1 MKKKTVLICL
11 RVLLCILIALNAGV
25 ILSFSSQNA
34 ESSEQTSIKVTEGIA
49 QTTVKDY
56 ASKPQ
61 VEKDRILQS
70 LNGTVRKLAHMAE
83 FASLGALVFALLLT
97 FRINLWIR
105 YGSSLGAVLLFAVID
120 ECTQLGSVGRVA
132 EFGDVI
138 IDLAGAVISCTCIL
152 SVILLIRYFKHR
164 KSKKG
169 VPSA

>member
-1 MKKKTVLICL
+1 MKKKAILICL
-11 RVLLCILIALNAGV
+11 RVLLCILIALNASV

-34 ESSEQTSIKVTEGIA
+34 ERSDQTSIKVTESIA

-61 VEKDRILQS
+61 VEKDRIVQS
-70 LNGTVRKLAHMAE
+70 LNNTVRKLAHMAE
-83 FASLGALVFALLLT
+83 FASLGALILALLLT
-97 FRINLWIR
+97 FRINVWIR

-120 ECTQLGSVGRVA
+120 ECTQLGSVGRA
-132 EFGDVI
+132 ARFGDVM

-164 KSKKG
+164 KSKKEE
-169 VPSA
+169 PSA